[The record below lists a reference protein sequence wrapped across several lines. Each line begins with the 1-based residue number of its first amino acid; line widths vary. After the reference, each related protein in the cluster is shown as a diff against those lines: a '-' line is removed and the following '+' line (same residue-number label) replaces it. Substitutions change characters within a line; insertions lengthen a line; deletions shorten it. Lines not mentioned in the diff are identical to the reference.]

1 MYNIFDMLPESFFN
15 LFNTTNKRVIS
26 DCLYLAYQSFHND
39 LSFSILKEDLL
50 YIFQDYFDTHLTHI
64 EEEELLTSR
73 DKALYILR
81 RLKECG
87 WINEE
92 HGENYQVYINFED
105 YTMKILNNLFTLDNE
120 SDAQYSGV
128 IYGIYVSFMNFDVNH
143 GDIVFETVYENTKA
157 LADKLKNL
165 NSNIKK
171 YIQRLLNEG
180 IKDNLDEL
188 LTSLLE
194 DYQIKIIDRA
204 YYNLTTYDNPSKYRQ
219 RIIEAITSILDNDK
233 NIDIIVRNIME
244 RKEIQYNEAYDLLMK
259 QSDYIMNSFEN
270 IEDIMQ
276 EIERKNSKFVESAIH
291 RINFLLNNQKDVEGK
306 INNIIKNINDYY
318 ISDVGNIYLNQIA
331 DQKSLYVP
339 RTYIKPIQS
348 IIENNIELD
357 IERKDEILNQIEK
370 SINYSHKYIEDKVL
384 KMIEDKGEFLGSS
397 LPIHNNDDLTTFV
410 LIYLYGFSYN
420 SRYSIEPTDDI
431 VTMQNYRF
439 RDFKVKEKKGE

>member
-1 MYNIFDMLPESFFN
+1 
-15 LFNTTNKRVIS
+15 
-26 DCLYLAYQSFHND
+26 
-39 LSFSILKEDLL
+39 
-50 YIFQDYFDTHLTHI
+50 
-64 EEEELLTSR
+64 
-73 DKALYILR
+73 
-81 RLKECG
+81 
-87 WINEE
+87 
-92 HGENYQVYINFED
+92 
-105 YTMKILNNLFTLDNE
+105 
-120 SDAQYSGV
+120 
-128 IYGIYVSFMNFDVNH
+128 MNFDVNH

-244 RKEIQYNEAYDLLMK
+244 RKGIQYNEAYDLLMK

-348 IIENNIELD
+348 IIENNVELD